1 MESILDSV
9 SDVDVTCSVAYESSR
24 SEVATIAGATL
35 TGQNPGSSIITLSN
49 SRSSAYAE
57 VTVDSTE
64 VSVANLEALLPNLAQ
79 WSAITAPEAQID
91 YSVNVK
97 ATLEQSLTAAGEG
110 GPLYFMATFSDDST
124 QYLTKDVGINASIST
139 ADCYDNDG
147 VVTSCANSMKIV
159 TEQDVINAYVA
170 PNAVSISTESVITA
184 QWANI
189 CNKQVIYSGVGNVTI
204 SLSPVS
210 AIFVNADTRYITD
223 SSSNA
228 KDPPSSIATSI
239 QLSVAVRYE
248 DGSVVD
254 FTNDA
259 DRPPSF
265 IVSMGDDIAQVSS
278 TGEVTVLPDGP
289 KQGMFQVRVTI
300 PGYTEA
306 EGVLGSATF
315 FAIDIADGGF
325 QTELA
330 PWPTYSGATSIG
342 DNVELKVIQC
352 SGNYTAVSL
361 SSKLVYTDDSSI
373 DVSSLVT
380 ASSSD
385 SSIASVGLVD
395 GKYVVYGNS
404 PGAAIITTY
413 AGRTDT
419 VSVTVSADM
428 LRVQSMDLITDCQ
441 LMRF

>member
-1 MESILDSV
+1 M
-9 SDVDVTCSVAYESSR
+9 
-24 SEVATIAGATL
+24 
-35 TGQNPGSSIITLSN
+35 
-49 SRSSAYAE
+49 
-57 VTVDSTE
+57 
-64 VSVANLEALLPNLAQ
+64 
-79 WSAITAPEAQID
+79 
-91 YSVNVK
+91 
-97 ATLEQSLTAAGEG
+97 
-110 GPLYFMATFSDDST
+110 
-124 QYLTKDVGINASIST
+124 
-139 ADCYDNDG
+139 
-147 VVTSCANSMKIV
+147 
-159 TEQDVINAYVA
+159 
-170 PNAVSISTESVITA
+170 
-184 QWANI
+184 
-189 CNKQVIYSGVGNVTI
+189 IYSGVGNVTI

-265 IVSMGDDIAQVSS
+265 IVSVGDDIAQVSS

-330 PWPTYSGATSIG
+330 PWPTY
-342 DNVELKVIQC
+342 L
-352 SGNYTAVSL
+352 SL
-361 SSKLVYTDDSSI
+361 I
-373 DVSSLVT
+373 H
-380 ASSSD
+380 
-385 SSIASVGLVD
+385 I
-395 GKYVVYGNS
+395 
-404 PGAAIITTY
+404 
-413 AGRTDT
+413 
-419 VSVTVSADM
+419 
-428 LRVQSMDLITDCQ
+428 
-441 LMRF
+441 